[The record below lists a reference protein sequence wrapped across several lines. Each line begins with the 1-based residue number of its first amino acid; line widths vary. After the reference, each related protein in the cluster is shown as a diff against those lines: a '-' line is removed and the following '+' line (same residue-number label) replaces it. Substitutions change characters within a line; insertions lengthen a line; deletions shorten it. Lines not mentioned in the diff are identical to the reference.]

1 MNTFFSNIVTNL
13 KVPEYTDYDP
23 LANSKSVSI
32 FKLIARHRNHF
43 AYSLY
48 SLCSKS
54 QKFFFSFSVS
64 EKDTENKNKNAR
76 KKKLATDKGNLF
88 GVLLIDFS
96 KAFDCLS
103 HHLLLAKLHACSL
116 SALKLIHSYLENKKQ
131 RNEIDSTYSSW
142 WEKILFRAPQGSIV
156 GSLLFN
162 FSE

>member
-1 MNTFFSNIVTNL
+1 ML
-13 KVPEYTDYDP
+13 E
-23 LANSKSVSI
+23 
-32 FKLIARHRNHF
+32 
-43 AYSLY
+43 
-48 SLCSKS
+48 
-54 QKFFFSFSVS
+54 
-64 EKDTENKNKNAR
+64 